1 MARRSL
7 VVGASGQIGE
17 HCLAALDAAGVGT
30 YHTRAQGGG
39 GGAQVVDL
47 HDARAS
53 SRNTICA
60 PPPAL
65 CALDIRDAAQ
75 FEHVL
80 QQTTPEIIYLAAC
93 RANVDECE
101 LQPDSTWQTNV
112 AGVRNAID
120 AANRHGCKLV
130 YLSSEYIFDG
140 MNGPYAETAPAN
152 PISVYGRQ
160 KLAAEH
166 AIALFARDWLIVR
179 TTVVYSWE
187 SQGKNFL
194 YRLFN
199 TLRVG
204 QTLTV
209 PADQISSP
217 TYAPDLVR
225 AMIDLAEDGARGVY
239 NVAGRRVASRYE
251 FALAAARAFELDAN
265 LIKPVTTAELEQVA
279 ARPLKAGLL
288 VDKAERAL
296 GRPLLD
302 FQAGLREMHA
312 LR

>member
-1 MARRSL
+1 MAKRSL
-7 VVGASGQIGE
+7 VVGASGQVGE

-30 YHTRAQGGG
+30 YHRNARPGMLPL
-39 GGAQVVDL
+39 DMR
-47 HDARAS
+47 DAR
-53 SRNTICA
+53 
-60 PPPAL
+60 
-65 CALDIRDAAQ
+65 Q
-75 FEHVL
+75 FDDVL
-80 QQTTPEIIYLAAC
+80 RRTKPEVIYLAAC

-101 LQPDSTWQTNV
+101 QHPDETWQTNV
-112 AGVRNAID
+112 AGVRNAVD

-140 MNGPYAETAPAN
+140 ADGPYAETAAAN

-166 AIALFARDWLIVR
+166 VMALFAHDWLIVR

-194 YRLFN
+194 YRLIN
-199 TLRVG
+199 TLRAG
-204 QTLTV
+204 QTLAV

-239 NVAGRRVASRYE
+239 NVAGSRVASRYE
-251 FALAAARAFELDAN
+251 FALAAARAFDLDPN
-265 LIKPVTTAELEQVA
+265 LIKPVATAELQQAA
-279 ARPLKAGLL
+279 ARPLTAGLL
-288 VDKAERAL
+288 VDKAEHAL

-302 FQAGLREMHA
+302 FHAGLREMHA